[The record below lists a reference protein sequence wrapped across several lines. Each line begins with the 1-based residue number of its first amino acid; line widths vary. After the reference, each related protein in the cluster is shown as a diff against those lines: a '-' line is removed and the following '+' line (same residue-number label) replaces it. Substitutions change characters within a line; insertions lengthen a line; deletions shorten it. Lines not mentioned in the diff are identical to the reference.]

1 MIMVESTYLTLNIA
15 KVANKLAMSQGTENE
30 TLTMTSQAIG
40 RVWNFTTYSY
50 ASSPW

>member
-1 MIMVESTYLTLNIA
+1 MVESVDLTLSIA
-15 KVANKLAMSQGTENE
+15 KVAKKLAMRQGIENE
-30 TLTMTSQAIG
+30 TLTVPGQAIG